1 MEKHIQGNTI
11 SFHHKHI
18 TIIEANMQENT
29 VAQSMEQSS
38 QQTHAKTETLA
49 VIIANPTAGS
59 YAQNEHQIHETILY
73 LQKHGWQV
81 ELWLTQAAGDA
92 RKLAGKA
99 VQQKKDVVIAV
110 GGDGTINEVIQEL
123 ANSET
128 ALGVLPSGTVNVW
141 ARETG
146 IPLEN
151 VGAREILLHG
161 QTRNIDLG
169 QAGDRYFLLMAGVGV
184 DGEITHAVEKK
195 PVKRFGVL
203 GYLVVGTWL
212 GFGYPGFRTVLQ
224 IGERT
229 IHANAFQVIIGNT
242 QLYGGAIKYTWE
254 AKCDD
259 GLLDVC
265 IIYKRNVFGRI
276 GMAIDFLLRR
286 EQRRQWVKYETGQDI
301 KIHTQKPIAMQI
313 DGDSA
318 GNTPARGLPPITF
331 RVVPGSLKV
340 IVPRNPPEAL
350 FSK

>member
-1 MEKHIQGNTI
+1 VKEKLDNI
-11 SFHHKHI
+11 SVRHKHI
-18 TIIEANMQENT
+18 TDVEADMQKEI
-29 VAQSMEQSS
+29 AEKLSESSS
-38 QQTHAKTETLA
+38 QQIQAKKGTTA

-59 YAQNEHQIHETILY
+59 YVQNEHQIRETVSY
-73 LQKHGWQV
+73 LQQHGWKA
-81 ELWLTQAAGDA
+81 ELWLTQKAGDA
-92 RKLAGKA
+92 RRLAGEA
-99 VQQKKDVVIAV
+99 VQQKKDVVIVV

-151 VGAREILLHG
+151 TGAREILLHG

-169 QAGDRYFLLMAGVGV
+169 QVGDRYFLLMAGIGV

-203 GYLVVGTWL
+203 GYLVIGTWL
-212 GFGYPGFRTVLQ
+212 GFGYPGFRIVLQ
-224 IGERT
+224 VGEQT

-265 IIYKRNVFGRI
+265 VIYKRNFFGRI
-276 GMAIDFLLRR
+276 GMAIDFLLHR

-301 KIHTQKPIAMQI
+301 KIHTQKPVAMQI

-318 GNTPARGLPPITF
+318 GNTPASDFPPITF
-331 RVVPGSLKV
+331 RVIPGSLKV
-340 IVPRNPPEAL
+340 IVPQHVPEAL